1 MPPSNLA
8 VLVLS
13 PATPS
18 ASSNRASKLGAV
30 WVMLRAAAIRKGVIL
45 GFLTALCACI
55 TLAQPTNPVQGPP
68 KIEFEAWRE
77 VDRSEF
83 FNEYSVSYTSSITTG
98 IENNDA
104 VRLRVVMP
112 TDTFGPVP
120 VVVLLH
126 YWGARDVSLERTIAR
141 RLAGSGIAS
150 VIVPLPYHLDRTP
163 PGMFSGEMAIEPDMV
178 KLQNTM
184 WQGVQD
190 VRRAVDWIES
200 RTEFDKTKIG
210 IAGTSLGALVS
221 ALAFAV
227 EPRFAASCYL
237 LGGADI
243 AHILWHSSRVVSQR
257 EELRRQGYTE
267 GRVRQELAG
276 IEPLNYLVKTDMRPA
291 YVIAAKF
298 DTVVPPSDAEKLIG
312 ALGNVQSTWLDTGH
326 YGGALVQN
334 KLVRAVSGFFGQTFR
349 GPGFSAPDSLYAP
362 TIRWGIN
369 LNDETGLQVMA
380 GLDVWR
386 LKANGETF
394 AAVMVT
400 PRGGA
405 GFIGHTVSKNFS
417 IGITVLR
424 KRTTLGALWSIVL

>member
-1 MPPSNLA
+1 MA
-8 VLVLS
+8 
-13 PATPS
+13 
-18 ASSNRASKLGAV
+18 
-30 WVMLRAAAIRKGVIL
+30 
-45 GFLTALCACI
+45 
-55 TLAQPTNPVQGPP
+55 
-68 KIEFEAWRE
+68 
-77 VDRSEF
+77 RSEF
-83 FNEYSVSYTSSITTG
+83 STEYSVSFPSAAVSGIAPNDTVRPRIIVPTG
-98 IENNDA
+98 
-104 VRLRVVMP
+104 
-112 TDTFGPVP
+112 TFGPVP

-126 YWGARDVSLERTIAR
+126 YWGASDVSLERNIAK
-141 RLAGSGIAS
+141 RLAQAGVAS

-163 PGMFSGEMAIEPDMV
+163 QGMVSGQLAVEPDMH
-178 KLQNTM
+178 KLQATM
-184 WQGVQD
+184 RQSLLD

-200 RTEFDKTKIG
+200 RSEFDKTKIG

-267 GRVRQELAG
+267 GKVRQELAG
-276 IEPLNYLVKTDMRPA
+276 IEPLNYLDKADTRPS

-298 DTVVPPSDAEKLIG
+298 DTVVPPADAEKLIG

-334 KLVRAVSGFFGQTFR
+334 KLVRAVAGFFSQTFR
-349 GPGFSAPDSLYAP
+349 GPGFAAPNSLYAP

-380 GLDVWR
+380 GIDVWR
-386 LKANGETF
+386 LRANGETF
-394 AAVMVT
+394 AAVMIT

-405 GFIGHTVSKNFS
+405 GFIGHTISKNLA
-417 IGITVLR
+417 IGVTVLR
-424 KRTTLGALWSIVL
+424 KRTTIGALWSIVL

>member
-1 MPPSNLA
+1 
-8 VLVLS
+8 
-13 PATPS
+13 
-18 ASSNRASKLGAV
+18 
-30 WVMLRAAAIRKGVIL
+30 MLTAAAIKKGVIL
-45 GFLTALCACI
+45 GFLLALGACP
-55 TLAQPTNPVQGPP
+55 TLAQPVSAVQGPP
-68 KIEFEAWRE
+68 KISFDAWRE
-77 VDRSEF
+77 TARSEF
-83 FNEYSVSYTSSITTG
+83 YNEYSVSFPSAVTTG
-98 IENNDA
+98 VENNDT
-104 VRLRVVMP
+104 VRLRVVLP
-112 TDTFGPVP
+112 TDSFGPVP

-126 YWGARDVSLERTIAR
+126 YWGARDVSLERTVAR
-141 RLAGSGIAS
+141 RLASSGIAS
-150 VIVPLPYHLDRTP
+150 IIVPLPYHLDRTP
-163 PGMFSGEMAIEPDMV
+163 PGYFSGELAVEPDMT

-184 WQGVQD
+184 WQSVQD

-200 RTEFDKTKIG
+200 RSEFDRTKIG

-227 EPRFAASCYL
+227 EPRFAASCFL

-243 AHILWHSSRVVSQR
+243 AHILWHSSRVVTQR

-267 GRVRQELAG
+267 DRVRQELAG

-298 DTVVPPSDAEKLIG
+298 DTVVPAADAEKLIG
-312 ALGNVQSTWLDTGH
+312 ALGNTQSTWLDTGH

-334 KLVRAVSGFFGQTFR
+334 KLVRAVSSFFAQTFR

-380 GLDVWR
+380 GIDVWR
-386 LKANGETF
+386 LKADGETF
-394 AAVMVT
+394 AAAMVT

-405 GFIGHTVSKNFS
+405 GFIGHTVSKNLA

>member
-1 MPPSNLA
+1 
-8 VLVLS
+8 
-13 PATPS
+13 
-18 ASSNRASKLGAV
+18 
-30 WVMLRAAAIRKGVIL
+30 MLKAAAITKAVIV
-45 GFLTALCACI
+45 GFLCFAGASL
-55 TLAQPTNPVQGPP
+55 TLAQPSNIAQPPP
-68 KIEFEAWRE
+68 KIAFDPWRE
-77 VDRSEF
+77 VARSEF
-83 FNEYSVSYTSSITTG
+83 LTEYAVSFPSAAVSG
-98 IENNDA
+98 IAVNDT
-104 VRLRVVMP
+104 VRPRVLLP

-126 YWGARDVSLERTIAR
+126 YWGASDVSLERNVAR
-141 RLAGSGIAS
+141 RLAQSGIAS

-163 PGMFSGEMAIEPDMV
+163 QGMVSGQMAVEPDMA
-178 KLQNTM
+178 KLQATM
-184 WQGVQD
+184 RQSLLD

-200 RTEFDKTKIG
+200 RSEFDRSKIG

-267 GRVRQELAG
+267 GKVRQELAG
-276 IEPLNYLVKTDMRPA
+276 IEPLNYLDGSDARPS

-298 DTVVPPSDAEKLIG
+298 DTVVPPADAEKLIG
-312 ALGNVQSTWLDTGH
+312 ALGNVQTTWLDTGH

-334 KLVRAVSGFFGQTFR
+334 KLIRAVSGFFSQTFR

-380 GLDVWR
+380 GIDVWR
-386 LKANGETF
+386 LRANGETF
-394 AAVMVT
+394 AAVMIT

-405 GFIGHTVSKNFS
+405 GFIGHTVSRNFA
-417 IGITVLR
+417 IGLTVLR
-424 KRTTLGALWSIVL
+424 KRTTVGALWSIVL